1 MIGHFGMPLPFL
13 EMADHF
19 QKLAD
24 LMTHMDDL
32 KNTAHHYAYYPLY
45 SDLSG
50 GLGYPRHPLRN
61 WGPKKHVALEN
72 IHTLLKGH
80 WKF

>member
-1 MIGHFGMPLPFL
+1 MISHFGMPLPFL

-32 KNTAHHYAYYPLY
+32 KNTAPTKLTIHCTVIYLVDWAT
-45 SDLSG
+45 G
-50 GLGYPRHPLRN
+50 IPRCKR
-61 WGPKKHVALEN
+61 VASEN

>member
-1 MIGHFGMPLPFL
+1 MISHFGMPLPFL

-32 KNTAHHYAYYPLY
+32 KNTAPTKLTIHCTVIYLVDWVIHAIHRAT
-45 SDLSG
+45 G
-50 GLGYPRHPLRN
+50 IPRN
-61 WGPKKHVALEN
+61 V
-72 IHTLLKGH
+72 
-80 WKF
+80 